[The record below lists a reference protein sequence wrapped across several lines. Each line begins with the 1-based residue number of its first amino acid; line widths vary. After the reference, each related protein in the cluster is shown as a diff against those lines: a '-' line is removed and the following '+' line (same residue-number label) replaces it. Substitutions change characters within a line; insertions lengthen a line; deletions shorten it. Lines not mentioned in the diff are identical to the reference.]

1 MSQLHPSELVAVRT
15 PRADLDVAAV
25 GGGNTDDTSRLFL
38 DCASP
43 IAFQRRI
50 FEEARDTRNPLLERV
65 RFLAILGV
73 NLSRLDSRGGLA
85 DAARRLWSEADTY
98 LTRSLR
104 PELVT
109 HGIHLPAE
117 VAFTTSG
124 LDHLWMVS
132 QLDRPDLHH
141 PPFQPRSLPAG
152 AADGLF
158 DAIRARDILLHHPYD
173 SFHPVIDLIRQAAA
187 DRDVTRIA
195 LTLYKTDRHSPIGD
209 ALLDAVRCGKHVQ
222 VIVELRAKHDELNRE
237 SAPAEGRPPRRQLR
251 DPRHG

>member
-15 PRADLDVAAV
+15 PRADLDVAAF

-124 LDHLWMVS
+124 LDHLGWSASSIGRIYTIHRSSREVFLQAQPMAS
-132 QLDRPDLHH
+132 ST
-141 PPFQPRSLPAG
+141 PF
-152 AADGLF
+152 
-158 DAIRARDILLHHPYD
+158 
-173 SFHPVIDLIRQAAA
+173 
-187 DRDVTRIA
+187 
-195 LTLYKTDRHSPIGD
+195 
-209 ALLDAVRCGKHVQ
+209 
-222 VIVELRAKHDELNRE
+222 
-237 SAPAEGRPPRRQLR
+237 APATSFFTIRTTRFIR
-251 DPRHG
+251 